1 VFLAITFFAVRDLA
15 AVGLRAALAFT
26 ALAEV
31 FEAPRLDAEG
41 LLAVFAVLLERVLL
55 LDTTCAW
62 DRHAPVHGLFPG
74 NPVMSGHSSG
84 AETDSGFLNVP
95 KIAHFPRKSM
105 IYDQSRN
112 SAALRLSGTAGF
124 SYDLAAES
132 VRFSAPLR
140 GN

>member
-15 AVGLRAALAFT
+15 AAGLRAALAFT

-74 NPVMSGHSSG
+74 NPTTSGHSKG
-84 AETDSGFLNVP
+84 AEADSGFLNVP
-95 KIAHFPRKSM
+95 KIAHFPQKSM

-112 SAALRLSGTAGF
+112 SAGF
-124 SYDLAAES
+124 TVKPRAS
-132 VRFSAPLR
+132 V
-140 GN
+140 